1 MKIKKHILRQAVRM
15 ALFEDVGHRM
25 DTAYGIYDR
34 PGPVDSADEDFDPT
48 VPDEVP
54 LQPTEMMS
62 NQLAVERPPIEDED
76 FKPDNTAQLSKS
88 AAAIAQ
94 LVPGDQIGFFYKE
107 LHKLLD
113 TATEKQN
120 APDTKGQLGDQESE
134 AEKGETE
141 PLTPKGEEKKEVK
154 EETFRH
160 MVREILLEMLSD
172 DDKAEFEEYRSGAG
186 AGGGGGDD
194 GGGGGPEGETLED
207 LADQMGFSGAPGV
220 RQHIDKILK
229 KTNYFALKVKPED
242 MNGLRDFATGE
253 YIDLMAATEMID
265 AEDVVELQQ
274 APNAVNELDSFRFF
288 FVAAFLMPAYQKVSR
303 EARKRIKDH
312 MAQLGIPAKLDQ
324 SVMNQVTGG
333 AKRDRQSLK
342 IKLDKLIS
350 SGDVPAE
357 SRDQIIDSLD
367 NRFIELEEMGQLSD
381 DLVQQSRAIWDG
393 MPAAKREAVLSQA
406 LNQTADFQEQGA

>member
-1 MKIKKHILRQAVRM
+1 
-15 ALFEDVGHRM
+15 
-25 DTAYGIYDR
+25 
-34 PGPVDSADEDFDPT
+34 
-48 VPDEVP
+48 
-54 LQPTEMMS
+54 
-62 NQLAVERPPIEDED
+62 
-76 FKPDNTAQLSKS
+76 
-88 AAAIAQ
+88 
-94 LVPGDQIGFFYKE
+94 
-107 LHKLLD
+107 
-113 TATEKQN
+113 
-120 APDTKGQLGDQESE
+120 
-134 AEKGETE
+134 
-141 PLTPKGEEKKEVK
+141 
-154 EETFRH
+154 
-160 MVREILLEMLSD
+160 
-172 DDKAEFEEYRSGAG
+172 
-186 AGGGGGDD
+186 
-194 GGGGGPEGETLED
+194 
-207 LADQMGFSGAPGV
+207 MGFSGAPGV

>member
-120 APDTKGQLGDQESE
+120 APDIKGQLGDQESE

-172 DDKAEFEEYRSGAG
+172 DDKAEFEEYRAGSGSG
-186 AGGGGGDD
+186 SGSGGGDD
-194 GGGGGPEGETLED
+194 GGGPEGETLED

-312 MAQLGIPAKLDQ
+312 MAQLGIPAKLEQ

-381 DLVQQSRAIWDG
+381 DLIQQSRAIWDG
-393 MPAAKREAVLSQA
+393 MAAAKREAVLSQA
-406 LNQTADFQEQGA
+406 LSQTADFQEQGA